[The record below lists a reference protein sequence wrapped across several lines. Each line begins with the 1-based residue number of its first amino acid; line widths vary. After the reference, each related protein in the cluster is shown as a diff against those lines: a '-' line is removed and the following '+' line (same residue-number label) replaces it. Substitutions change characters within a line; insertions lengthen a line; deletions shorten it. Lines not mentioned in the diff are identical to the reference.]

1 MPADHCRNFMQ
12 AGCYRLNGSAPS
24 WPSPTWVGSHFFFLP
39 MSRRSP
45 FLLTVEA
52 AAGAGIV
59 VDISPRR
66 FGEEAAEL
74 VARANI
80 PALLAAIATMAIN
93 WNMAVCLAF
102 AGKPYALAKR
112 FLLYAHALHLWPMH
126 SGDAPLHDAREFL
139 AVRLRAERFAVDLLQ
154 GPHHPAAYKN
164 QRITASNLGELA
176 V

>member
-59 VDISPRR
+59 VGISPRR

-80 PALLAAIATMAIN
+80 PALVAAIATMAIN
-93 WNMAVCLAF
+93 WNMRVCLASQINRMHRPSGSYCTHMHCTFGQCTRGTPLFMMQGSFWPF
-102 AGKPYALAKR
+102 ACARSVL
-112 FLLYAHALHLWPMH
+112 
-126 SGDAPLHDAREFL
+126 PLIYFK
-139 AVRLRAERFAVDLLQ
+139 VRTTGRRTKTSE
-154 GPHHPAAYKN
+154 
-164 QRITASNLGELA
+164 
-176 V
+176 